1 MDMAAGPKAARAK
14 MELVV
19 TVVTGNEGRVCKKR
33 VAGLSAKGRRER
45 ERNCYYCLTRA
56 RDNRNNL
63 ELLQLSAR
71 PCGNNKTA
79 LKYCT

>member
-1 MDMAAGPKAARAK
+1 MAAGPKAARAK

>member
-1 MDMAAGPKAARAK
+1 MAAGPKAARAK

-45 ERNCYYCLTRA
+45 EREKLLLLPYA
-56 RDNRNNL
+56 R
-63 ELLQLSAR
+63 EGQ
-71 PCGNNKTA
+71 P
-79 LKYCT
+79 